1 MRESVVMRI
10 VSGIDER
17 RILRQIEIRK
27 MECFM
32 TGENTIRVGI

>member
-1 MRESVVMRI
+1 MRESVVMKI

-17 RILRQIEIRK
+17 RILRQLEIRK

-32 TGENTIRVGI
+32 TGENTIRVQI